1 MTEVPSY
8 KDLWMPTLNAVRE
21 LGGSGSIQEIFDKMV
36 EMEGYP
42 EEVLSIPAADGRR
55 SKLEYRSHWART
67 YLKNALALENSTR
80 GVWTLTKDGKSIRQ
94 EELEDRIREYNR
106 IRRLAS
112 GASIESDRDPDSQE
126 SAEEDVYRWQE
137 RLISVL
143 RDMDPSAFERLAQR
157 ILRESG
163 FIEVKVSGQPGDGG
177 IDGSGILRINLIS
190 FHVYFQCKRYTGS
203 VGPEKVRDFRGAMEG
218 RADKGLI
225 ITTGH
230 FSSQAR
236 AEATRDGA
244 SAIDLIDGE
253 SLCELLKD
261 LSLGVATRQ
270 VEEVTIDADW
280 FNDV

>member
-67 YLKNALALENSTR
+67 YLKNAGALENSTR